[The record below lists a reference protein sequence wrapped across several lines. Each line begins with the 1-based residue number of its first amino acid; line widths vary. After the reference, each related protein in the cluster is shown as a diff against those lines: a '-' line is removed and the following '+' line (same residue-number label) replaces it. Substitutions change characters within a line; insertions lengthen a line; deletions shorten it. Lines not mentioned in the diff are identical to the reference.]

1 MFLKLKRTLCIF
13 LSSIIHSKLS
23 WIIVL
28 MVMFVLISTYS
39 YALFT
44 ISIEQ
49 KNALSVVAGNLFYR
63 AEDITLPYEVT
74 LQPGESKQLPI
85 TIESLNSIDSIY
97 QIYSND
103 LPEGVSVS
111 YISELGSSKAMIGV
125 AGEKKDV
132 TLVLQNNSSSI
143 QVIHIGIQGGL
154 PEREPIIKDGYTLI
168 PLKIYIKN
176 GKAKILIGV
185 ARGKKLYDKRESIKK
200 RDLERE
206 TYKRR

>member
-1 MFLKLKRTLCIF
+1 
-13 LSSIIHSKLS
+13 
-23 WIIVL
+23 

-125 AGEKKDV
+125 AGEKKM
-132 TLVLQNNSSSI
+132 
-143 QVIHIGIQGGL
+143 L
-154 PEREPIIKDGYTLI
+154 PWFCKII
-168 PLKIYIKN
+168 
-176 GKAKILIGV
+176 
-185 ARGKKLYDKRESIKK
+185 ARVFKSFI
-200 RDLERE
+200 
-206 TYKRR
+206 